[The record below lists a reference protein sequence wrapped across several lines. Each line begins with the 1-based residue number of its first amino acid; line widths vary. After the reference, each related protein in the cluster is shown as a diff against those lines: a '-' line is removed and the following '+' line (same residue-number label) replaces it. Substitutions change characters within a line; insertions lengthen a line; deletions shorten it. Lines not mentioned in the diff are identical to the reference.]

1 MAYSIGRIH
10 RVNGTVLYL
19 LFPSL
24 SAPVGGGLLV
34 SLLPKLRTYRG
45 TMCVRVV
52 TMTLTER
59 GVFNCAGKT
68 HEEFY
73 YTGFSSSSI

>member
-1 MAYSIGRIH
+1 MAYSIGRNH

-24 SAPVGGGLLV
+24 SAPVGGLLV

-73 YTGFSSSSI
+73 YTGFSNSSI